1 MIFKWFR
8 TNSQLRRQ
16 VEAQAVEIR
25 LLKEEKAASVAQANE
40 RQRML
45 DKIRSVVNTSNGWA
59 A

>member
-1 MIFKWFR
+1 
-8 TNSQLRRQ
+8 LRRQ